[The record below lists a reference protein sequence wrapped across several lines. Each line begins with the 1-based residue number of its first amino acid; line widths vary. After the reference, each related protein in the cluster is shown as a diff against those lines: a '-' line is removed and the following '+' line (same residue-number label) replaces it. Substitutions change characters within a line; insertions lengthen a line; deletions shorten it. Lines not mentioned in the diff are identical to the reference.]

1 MKKEIEEMAR
11 DLPFLTLERDVH
23 ISSTN
28 IEKRAWT
35 LSEEDNKIIAE
46 AYYNAGYRKTAEP
59 EVRKCDCYNERI
71 ERHYFND
78 FERGWNASHG
88 IYDKYKE
95 RVISYC
101 VGTRECDPCS
111 CDGDKS
117 KCDFYEEV
125 RRKAR
130 KEINKYEQRN

>member
-46 AYYNAGYRKTAEP
+46 AYYNAGYRKTAKP
-59 EVRKCDCYNERI
+59 EVRKCDCYGERI
-71 ERHYFND
+71 DMRCFSD
-78 FERGWNASHG
+78 FERGLNASRG
-88 IYDKYKE
+88 IYDKYEKK
-95 RVISYC
+95 VISCCY
-101 VGTRECDPCS
+101 GTKELDPCS
-111 CDGDKS
+111 CGGDKN

-125 RRKAR
+125 RKNNK
-130 KEINKYEQRN
+130 KEK

>member
-11 DLPFLTLERDVH
+11 DLPFLTLERDVY

-28 IEKRAWT
+28 IKKRAWT

-71 ERHYFND
+71 ERHYFSD
-78 FERGWNASHG
+78 FERGLNASRG
-88 IYDKYKE
+88 IYDEYEKK
-95 RVISYC
+95 VISYC
-101 VGTRECDPCS
+101 AGTKELDPCS
-111 CDGDKS
+111 CDGDKN

-125 RRKAR
+125 RKNNK
-130 KEINKYEQRN
+130 KEK